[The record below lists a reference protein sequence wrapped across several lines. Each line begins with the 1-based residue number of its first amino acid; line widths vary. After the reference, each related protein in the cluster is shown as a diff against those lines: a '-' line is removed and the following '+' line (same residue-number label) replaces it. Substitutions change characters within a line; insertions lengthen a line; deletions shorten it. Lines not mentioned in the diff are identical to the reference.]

1 MADRRYNDDEIAAIF
16 ARATE
21 VQSANPRQ
29 LSSVEGMSL
38 VELQSIGREAGIAPE
53 LVAEAARALDQVS
66 TPRVPSLLGLPVSVA
81 HTVELGR
88 KLSDQEWELF
98 VVQCRETFEA
108 RGKVDAQGS
117 FRQWTNGN
125 LQVLL
130 EPSGDGH
137 RVRFRTVRAASRAYM
152 LGGLALAGISVVSA
166 AAAVIT
172 GSLAPSAAIMSTGS
186 LGLIGAGFFTI
197 GAVQLPSWA
206 KKRREQMRTLGAK
219 LLGAG

>member
-1 MADRRYNDDEIAAIF
+1 M
-16 ARATE
+16 
-21 VQSANPRQ
+21 
-29 LSSVEGMSL
+29 
-38 VELQSIGREAGIAPE
+38 
-53 LVAEAARALDQVS
+53 
-66 TPRVPSLLGLPVSVA
+66 PSLLGLPVSVA

-186 LGLIGAGFFTI
+186 LGLIGVGFFTI